1 MRYLSFYCRVMHIS
15 FFERGIMS
23 TIVKMLDSDI
33 ENAIEIGKRRT
44 KEKINSEDT
53 DNYRAGKENGKLLP
67 DDTAN
72 ARSNISECAVSYL
85 IDEPWNMPF
94 YPNRYHYIRK
104 RFADVG
110 QNTEVRTIRTDP
122 RISITEK
129 DRGRVVYGCAVS
141 KDLREVEIFGSIKA
155 EDAMVPEYYVEE
167 TYPNGDSYKGWRVPL
182 TDLTPPPPLP
192 KWLSVPFE

>member
-1 MRYLSFYCRVMHIS
+1 
-15 FFERGIMS
+15 MS

-33 ENAIEIGKRRT
+33 EASIVLGKLRT

-53 DNYRAGKENGKLLP
+53 ENYKAGKENGKLLP
-67 DDTAN
+67 DDIAN

-85 IDEPWNMPF
+85 TDQPWNMPL

-110 QNTEVRTIRTDP
+110 ENTEVRTIRTDP

-129 DRGRVVYGCAVS
+129 DRGRIVYGCAVS
-141 KDLREVEIFGSIKA
+141 EDLREVEIFGWTLA
-155 EDAMVPEYYVEE
+155 EDVMIPEFYVEE
-167 TYPNGDSYKGWRVPL
+167 TYPDGRQYKGWRVPL
-182 TDLTPPPPLP
+182 TSLTPPPPLP